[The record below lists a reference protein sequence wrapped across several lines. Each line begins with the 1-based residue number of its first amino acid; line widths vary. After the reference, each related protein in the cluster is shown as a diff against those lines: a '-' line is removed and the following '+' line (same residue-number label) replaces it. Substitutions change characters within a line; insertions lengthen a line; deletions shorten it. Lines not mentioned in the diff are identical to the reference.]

1 MVKAT
6 SLGQPR
12 LKPELLVTPP
22 VSYIASVPQ
31 PEEAGDANYIA
42 ALARGLA
49 VIRAFSYQH
58 DRLTL
63 AELARLVELP
73 RATVRRCL
81 ITLVSLGYVE
91 SGGKYFS
98 LSPKI
103 LTLSRAYFSS
113 NTLPHVAR
121 PIIEEVSS
129 AVDESCSVSVLAGD
143 EIIYVAR
150 STLKR
155 SASVHRD
162 VGVNLPA
169 YCTSMGRVLLAN
181 LSANQLDGYFS
192 RVTLKKFNAKTL
204 IDENELRKI
213 LAHVREQ
220 DFALIDGELEPNLVA
235 VAVPVRNREGSVVAA
250 AHISSTPER
259 GSTDRLKQELLPVL
273 RDAVTRIRHGLA

>member
-1 MVKAT
+1 MAKAAF
-6 SLGQPR
+6 PR
-12 LKPELLVTPP
+12 QAKSRPEFLIEPP
-22 VSYIASVPQ
+22 ISYTASIPQ
-31 PEEAGDANYIA
+31 PDEAGDANYIV
-42 ALARGLA
+42 ALARGLT

-91 SGGKYFS
+91 NNGKYFS

-113 NTLPHVAR
+113 SVLPHVAR
-121 PIIEEVSS
+121 PIIEEVSH
-129 AVDESCSVSVLAGD
+129 AVKESCSVSVLAGD

-155 SASVHRD
+155 SASVDRD

-169 YCTSMGRVLLAN
+169 YCTSMGRVLLAHM
-181 LSANQLDGYFS
+181 SSEHLDGYFS
-192 RVTLKKFNAKTL
+192 RVSLNKFSAKT
-204 IDENELRKI
+204 IVDEAKLRAI
-213 LAHVREQ
+213 LARVREQ
-220 DFALIDGELEPNLVA
+220 DYAVIDGELEPNLLA
-235 VAVPVRNREGSVVAA
+235 IAVPIRNREGAVVAA
-250 AHISSTPER
+250 AHLSSTRER
-259 GSTDRLKQELLPVL
+259 NSTDRLKREFLPVL
-273 RDAVTRIRHGLA
+273 RDAVIQIRHALI